1 MKNYKQKLKFK
12 GFFKWPFLLVILLF
26 GVLSIHAQTP
36 VTAINT
42 TAVPATPSTVGTDNW
57 GQGDDLFLVSVE
69 AFGNTYLPAVN
80 MDATKFEFIRVDNAN
95 SSGFRTRLMAER
107 IDPSNFQP
115 SYPPANANGSRMEA
129 SLQELIINR
138 GALDVFHNV
147 ESNGSQKSNNI
158 ERIDILYPTFS
169 APETSLLDEIGYLVS
184 EKNGNNG
191 FKIAAVTSI
200 DANGNPTSYGPL
212 VTIDNGNYGE
222 VNAALDWRFLQNEQ
236 NPPQNNPVGIGNST
250 EQYGFSLVTF
260 SDLGIAQNDTVYGIS
275 LFGIDVTGTGGQ
287 DLLDPTT
294 FPQNTNEGADV
305 HGGLGSLVFTNNVII
320 EDDIDMDGV
329 PDSADLDNDNDG
341 IPDSEED
348 NCSAEP
354 ITSASAAGTNLIELA
369 TASHTIQAQFASSGD
384 IPIDNNTLIQGGG
397 SRLRIMS
404 LNTNP
409 NTDPTT
415 NAKNGDVSTSSF
427 TFDKP
432 IDGLV
437 LLPRVATKADIVQWT
452 VSWTANNTDN
462 ATLVDNNPQNTNP
475 KNGNAYDLSST
486 GAAPVYANPIFPNGS
501 SFVIDDDGELYEA
514 INSNG
519 NSDGNI
525 NYSNGTGYN
534 IELNLPNGITSV
546 TVTATIQTAQTD
558 VYIDRE
564 IMELSLANA
573 TVTFCDFDND
583 GIPNSLDLDSDN
595 DGCPDALEAAGNFTV
610 ANLDGDDSLGDTV
623 DSDGVPTIANG
634 GQATTSA
641 VTDANDASACPELLD
656 SDNDGVPNSV
666 DLDDDNDGIPDSVE
680 LSCNNG
686 FENISAAAV
695 NASIDIPSLH
705 DGSSTPQT
713 LTQTFTT
720 PGCPPDQDVVSY
732 QVTAFPSQLAANTT
746 NICADV
752 DSFRGFANANGD
764 NIGIDKLA
772 GCDGGIR
779 YRIEFTSGA
788 EILNLS
794 SLSHG
799 NLAADEAVTITSS
812 VPLTATTFKRSTADA
827 SNDGTNGGSLITN
840 NGTTS
845 VTIDNVSGPFGGNL
859 NIWEVTSNGVPV
871 NWVEID
877 YYRSGG
883 SSAASFEA
891 FTLNHTFACD
901 TDCDGVQDYLDIDSD
916 NDGITD
922 ATEAGGTDANGDGVI
937 DGFTDTDGNGLDD
950 ATQNNPLPIPNS
962 DSNAND
968 GPDYLDIDADDD
980 GIPDNIEG
988 QPTSGYVPP
997 TGNDTDGDGLD
1008 DAYDTDNNGSA
1019 VIPENTDGTDTPD
1032 YLDTDSDNDGI
1043 DDVVEANRGT
1053 PAGTDTD
1060 GDGLDDG
1067 FEGGETNDSLDVN
1080 DEIDDPTT
1088 LPDNQLPGGDVDYR
1102 EIPGPDND
1110 NDGIPDS
1117 VDLDDDN
1124 DGIPD
1129 TEEGDGTLDSDGDG
1143 IPDSF
1148 DLDSDNDGIPD
1159 VIEAGGTD
1167 ADGDG
1172 VIDGLTDPNNDGLD
1186 DATAATPLEDPDS
1199 DNDGVA
1205 DRLDLDADNDGI
1217 PDVVEAGG
1225 PDADGDG
1232 VIDGFSD
1239 VDGDGFADSVDTDD
1253 NTQSGASD
1261 GGTPL
1266 NDPDTDD
1273 DNVPDRLDLD
1283 SDNDGITDVTEAGG
1297 NDANG
1302 DGRIDAFTDADDDG
1316 FADSVDTDDNTQP
1329 GAGDGGTPLPVEDF
1343 DSDGNPNYLDVDSD
1357 NDGITDATEAGGT
1370 DANGDGVIDGFT
1382 DTDGNG
1388 LDDATQ
1394 NNPLPVPNSDGNAND
1409 GPDYLDI
1416 DADDDGI
1423 PDNVEGQSTSGY
1435 VPPSGNDTDGDGL
1448 DDAYD
1453 TDDNGSALIPENTD
1467 GIDTPDYIDT
1477 DSDNDGIDDI
1487 IEAGQGSF
1495 TGTDTDGDG
1504 LDDGFDTSDDTS
1516 AQPDVNDNLNSGA
1529 SGTNDNEQP
1538 GTPEVDFRETLDS
1551 DGDGIIDTIDVD
1563 DDNDGIADVDENPNG
1578 IDPSADDDND
1588 GVPNYLDDAPA
1599 DPTIGNDDGEI
1610 EAGFDADNDGIP
1622 NHFDLDSDNDG
1633 ITDVV
1638 ETGNGALDT
1647 DNDGDIDDDDTGFE
1661 DTNNDGQAD
1670 STVGTTPANTD
1681 GNPNDGPD
1689 FLDIDA
1695 DDDGIP
1701 DNVEAMPTDGYTPP
1715 SGNDTNNNGIDDAY
1729 EGTGFIDAPENT
1741 DGADTPDYLDT
1752 DSDNDGI
1759 DDVIEANQGTF
1770 TGTDTDGD
1778 GLDDGFDDSD
1788 DTGVETDVNDNLDS
1802 GADGTDNIDEP
1813 GTPEVDFREGP
1824 ADSDGDGVT
1833 DAQEIADGTD
1843 PNNPCDFVMASV
1855 SLPQTGDFLTADCD
1869 GDGVT
1874 NGDEIDPDGDGTPG
1888 GTGANGDATDAFD
1901 PCDFNSG
1908 DESVTV
1914 SGDFLTADCDN
1925 DGLTNNEE
1933 LTGVDDPSTP
1943 EDPAGNTTDPF
1954 NQDTDG
1960 DGISDGQEALDG
1972 TDPNDDCDS
1981 IGGTPIDPSLCEN
1994 EPSGLDIDILN
2005 DLVDPNL
2012 NDGVFRIE
2020 NIESFPNN
2028 TVSIYNRWGVLVY
2041 ETQGYDNAENAFRG
2055 TSNGRATLLPNEQ
2068 LPVGVYYYVVNYDRT
2083 NGETGSRAGYL
2094 YINR

>member
-42 TAVPATPSTVGTDNW
+42 NAVPATPSTVGTDNW

-341 IPDSEED
+341 ILDLDEKEVINCVNEVTPNFGTAQGPNNYLGSDVNNPTVGDSFLYNNVYPGVD
-348 NCSAEP
+348 AIVTIVFSDD
-354 ITSASAAGTNLIELA
+354 TSIVELDVSNLGIDSFFQPQINHA
-369 TASHTIQAQFASSGD
+369 TATSYTEFRIDFVVSGTTTPAPLENY
-384 IPIDNNTLIQGGG
+384 ILTAIDNDVNEF
-397 SRLRIMS
+397 
-404 LNTNP
+404 
-409 NTDPTT
+409 TT
-415 NAKNGDVSTSSF
+415 
-427 TFDKP
+427 
-432 IDGLV
+432 
-437 LLPRVATKADIVQWT
+437 
-452 VSWTANNTDN
+452 
-462 ATLVDNNPQNTNP
+462 
-475 KNGNAYDLSST
+475 
-486 GAAPVYANPIFPNGS
+486 FPNGS
-501 SFVIDDDGELYEA
+501 SGPVVLDSPTNLLPYTGNPANDGGFDSGF
-514 INSNG
+514 I
-519 NSDGNI
+519 SDGAIVQGIGVDAPNYQASAA
-525 NYSNGTGYN
+525 YSNKSSVSFRFGDSAGATANHSIALDACVPRDNWVTTPTFYEEVDTDGDGT
-534 IELNLPNGITSV
+534 P
-546 TVTATIQTAQTD
+546 
-558 VYIDRE
+558 
-564 IMELSLANA
+564 
-573 TVTFCDFDND
+573 DF
-583 GIPNSLDLDSDN
+583 LETDSDN

-695 NASIDIPSLH
+695 NNSIDNVTLH
-705 DGSSTPQT
+705 DGTSTPQT

-1172 VIDGLTDPNNDGLD
+1172 VIDGFTDTNNDGLD

-1647 DNDGDIDDDDTGFE
+1647 DNDGDIDANDTGFA

-1670 STVGTTPANTD
+1670 DATGTTPDNTD

-1695 DDDGIP
+1695 DDDSIP

-1729 EGTGFIDAPENT
+1729 EAAGFIDAPENT

-1752 DSDNDGI
+1752 DSDNDGL
-1759 DDVIEANQGTF
+1759 DDVIEANQGTP

-1788 DTGVETDVNDNLDS
+1788 DTGVEPDVNDNLDS

-1813 GTPEVDFREGP
+1813 GTPEVDFREVP
-1824 ADSDGDGVT
+1824 AETDSDGDGVT
-1833 DAQEIADGTD
+1833 DSQEISDGTD
-1843 PNNPCDFVMASV
+1843 PTNPCDFETASV
-1855 SLPQTGDFLTADCD
+1855 SLPQTGDFLLADCD

-1874 NGDEIDPDGDGTPG
+1874 NGDEIDPDGDGVPG
-1888 GTGANGDATDAFD
+1888 GTGTNGDATDAFD
-1901 PCDFNSG
+1901 PCDFNAG
-1908 DESVTV
+1908 DESVDV
-1914 SGDFLTADCDN
+1914 SGDFLTADCDS